1 MKVFLC
7 ESIHPKAYEALAQK
21 AEIISDWERAGEVDA
36 LLDRILYIGKEQLD
50 KMPNLKV
57 IAVHGTGTDGLDL
70 PEVRRRGIQV
80 VYAPHLNANAVAE
93 LAVGL
98 TLALARRIVY
108 ARQLIDEGCQG
119 EGMALLNG
127 FDLRGKVFGILGA
140 GEIARRTA
148 AILRDGFGMKPL
160 AWSRSLTPEKAQ
172 EWGLEWAPDKETV
185 LKNADVVSLGMPLTD
200 QTRGIIGEA
209 QLALMKPTACLIN
222 TARGALVDEEALY
235 RALKEG
241 RIAGAACDVFCKEPP
256 TRENPLFSLPNFV
269 GTPHIGA
276 NTYDALYTVGMT
288 CVEQILDVLEGRKPQ
303 YPL

>member
-7 ESIHPKAYEALAQK
+7 ESIHPKAYRALAQK
-21 AEIISDWERAGEVDA
+21 AEIISDWDRVGEADG
-36 LLDRILYIGKEQLD
+36 LLSRILHIGKEELD

-98 TLALARRIVY
+98 TLALARKIVY
-108 ARQLIDEGCQG
+108 ARQLIDEGRQA
-119 EGMALLNG
+119 ESMTLLNG

-148 AILRDGFGMKPL
+148 AILRDGFGMETL

-172 EWGLEWAPDKETV
+172 SYGLGWAPDKETV
-185 LKNADVVSLGMPLTD
+185 LQNADVVSLGMPLTED
-200 QTRGIIGEA
+200 TRGMIGQA
-209 QLALMKPTACLIN
+209 QLELMKPTACLIN

-241 RIAGAACDVFCKEPP
+241 KIAGAACDVFCQEPP
-256 TRENPLFSLPNFV
+256 TKDNPLFSLPNFV
-269 GTPHIGA
+269 GTPHLGA
-276 NTYDALYTVGMT
+276 NTDDALYTVGMA
-288 CVEQILDVLEGRKPQ
+288 CVEQILDVLEGRKPK